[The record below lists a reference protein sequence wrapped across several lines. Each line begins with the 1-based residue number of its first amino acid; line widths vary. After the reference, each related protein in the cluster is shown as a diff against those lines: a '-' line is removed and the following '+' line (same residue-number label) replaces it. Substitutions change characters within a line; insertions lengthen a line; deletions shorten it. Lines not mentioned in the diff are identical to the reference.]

1 MVGGNG
7 SPFVLAF
14 GGTRTEID
22 GRGRR
27 IKQPAWLKRAET
39 LCSFRLPSRLNG
51 CLTLVAT
58 MFPAW

>member
-27 IKQPAWLKRAET
+27 IKQPAWLKRAEP
-39 LCSFRLPSRLNG
+39 LRFSRPSRLNDRF
-51 CLTLVAT
+51 TLVAT
-58 MFPAW
+58 IFPAG